1 MTKKKSIIEQ
11 QNDRL
16 IIWDYFTGP
25 LFYFVGV
32 IILFVIVG
40 LLINFVWRS
49 DSESDDKNT
58 VGASDLKQQKI
69 VQYIDYSKDI
79 LGTINKQYWDG
90 GLYRIESDKGKFTIR
105 FIDSDILNVE
115 VTNKAN
121 QTVEIYRKR

>member
-1 MTKKKSIIEQ
+1 MTRKKSIIEQ

-16 IIWDYFTGP
+16 IIWNYFSGP

-40 LLINFVWRS
+40 FLINFVWRS
-49 DSESDDKNT
+49 DSEFDDKKASE
-58 VGASDLKQQKI
+58 ASDLKQQRI

-79 LGTINKQYWDG
+79 LGTINKQYWDN
-90 GLYRIESDKGKFTIR
+90 GLYIIESEKGNFTIR
-105 FIDSDILNVE
+105 FIDNDILNVE

-121 QTVEIYRKR
+121 QTVEIYRKK